1 MRQPLEAS
9 WESMGGDED
18 DARVQIE
25 SDLLK
30 YSFNVSI
37 SQASLSWKHV
47 GYIENRSLAIPLS
60 LNLFVGVNGM
70 KKRIHMRR
78 KF

>member
-30 YSFNVSI
+30 YCFN
-37 SQASLSWKHV
+37 
-47 GYIENRSLAIPLS
+47 ENPYLS
-60 LNLFVGVNGM
+60 LRLVCPGNM
-70 KKRIHMRR
+70 
-78 KF
+78 